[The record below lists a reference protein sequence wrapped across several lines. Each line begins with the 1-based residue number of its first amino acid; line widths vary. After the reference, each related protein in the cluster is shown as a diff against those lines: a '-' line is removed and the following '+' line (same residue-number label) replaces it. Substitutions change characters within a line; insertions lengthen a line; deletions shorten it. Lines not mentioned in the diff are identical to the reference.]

1 MVFLVIYN
9 YFHNILC
16 FLQKKKKVFL
26 LLFVFIYKDGVI
38 IALKRESKGKNEI
51 IIILE

>member
-1 MVFLVIYN
+1 MLFTE
-9 YFHNILC
+9 
-16 FLQKKKKVFL
+16 KKKVFL
-26 LLFVFIYKDGVI
+26 LLFVFIYKDGMN

>member
-1 MVFLVIYN
+1 MLFTE
-9 YFHNILC
+9 
-16 FLQKKKKVFL
+16 KKKVFL
-26 LLFVFIYKDGVI
+26 LVFIYKDGVI